1 MDTGGKSKTTLVV
14 AAMTATKGTAATA
27 TIIGAANNSG
37 RRVAV
42 IPTGIGS
49 R

>member
-1 MDTGGKSKTTLVV
+1 MDTGGNSRATVAV
-14 AAMTATKGTAATA
+14 AAMTATRGTAATA

-42 IPTGIGS
+42 VPTGVGI

>member
-1 MDTGGKSKTTLVV
+1 MDTGGRSKTMVAV
-14 AAMTATKGTAATA
+14 AAMTATSGTAATA
-27 TIIGAANNSG
+27 RVMGAANNSG

-42 IPTGIGS
+42 VPTGVGI